1 VVYMHVRDDII
12 DAKTR
17 RINIEN
23 YEIVARL
30 FADYYAGITDPFAL
44 QRIDMP
50 EWYDQWLK
58 N

>member
-1 VVYMHVRDDII
+1 MHVRYEII
-12 DAKTR
+12 DAKTQ
-17 RINIEN
+17 RINIKN

-50 EWYDQWLK
+50 EWYEQWIE